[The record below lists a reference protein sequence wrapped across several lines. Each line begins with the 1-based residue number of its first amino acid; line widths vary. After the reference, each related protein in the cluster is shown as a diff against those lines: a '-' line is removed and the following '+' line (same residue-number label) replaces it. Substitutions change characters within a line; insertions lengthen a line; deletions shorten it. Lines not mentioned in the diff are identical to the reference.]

1 MHRETDTHTKN
12 SNIIF
17 IKMSFADINQQII
30 LKASQNVKKTA
41 SCFKCN
47 PIKMDHIGVYY
58 GSQTQN

>member
-1 MHRETDTHTKN
+1 
-12 SNIIF
+12 
-17 IKMSFADINQQII
+17 MSFADINQQII